1 MVKRSPQHSEETRAP
16 QETERDKT
24 EANKIGASTQFDF
37 SGKNLTPYG
46 GLLRVATMLEKLGFQ
61 ELVEETLTVHRIPR
75 VMAIYQFLLGMVLAL
90 YVGFSRLNHL
100 RFVAHDAMLTGI
112 LKVLELP
119 PQCTFWRFLASLHLG
134 VARQL
139 LQVLSKVAAG
149 ETSLDQ
155 KVVRRA
161 VDKLLRARAGVTQA
175 VRVLTNRELEIVRL
189 VATGL
194 RNKQIADQLSITEGT
209 VKIHLHTIFEKL
221 GVSSR
226 VELSN
231 YARERSLL

>member
-1 MVKRSPQHSEETRAP
+1 MPARVIVADDHPIVLDGLAQLLAGDPEFEVVALCKDGEDALNAIRREKPEIAVLDVRMPGVTGLAILRA
-16 QETERDKT
+16 
-24 EANKIGASTQFDF
+24 
-37 SGKNLTPYG
+37 
-46 GLLRVATMLEKLGFQ
+46 V
-61 ELVEETLTVHRIPR
+61 VEERIPTR
-75 VMAIYQFLLGMVLAL
+75 VILLTAEISDDDVVEAVRLGVAGMVLKETA
-90 YVGFSRLNHL
+90 SRQ
-100 RFVAHDAMLTGI
+100 M
-112 LKVLELP
+112 
-119 PQCTFWRFLASLHLG
+119 
-134 VARQL
+134 

-149 ETSLDQ
+149 ETLLDQ

-161 VDKLLRARAGVTQA
+161 VDKLLRARAGVMQA
-175 VRVLTNRELEIVRL
+175 ERVLTNREIEIVRL

>member
-1 MVKRSPQHSEETRAP
+1 MPTRVIIADDHPIVLDGLAQLLAGDSQFQVVALCKDGEEALSVIRKERPEIAVLDVRMPRA
-16 QETERDKT
+16 TG
-24 EANKIGASTQFDF
+24 IVI
-37 SGKNLTPYG
+37 
-46 GLLRVATMLEKLGFQ
+46 LRTVVEEKLPTRVILLTA
-61 ELVEETLTVHRIPR
+61 EISDDEVVEAVRLGV
-75 VMAIYQFLLGMVLAL
+75 AGMVLKE
-90 YVGFSRLNHL
+90 
-100 RFVAHDAMLTGI
+100 T
-112 LKVLELP
+112 
-119 PQCTFWRFLASLHLG
+119 AS
-134 VARQL
+134 RQL
-139 LQVLSKVAAG
+139 LQTLAKVAAG

-161 VDKLLRARAGVTQA
+161 VDKLLRIRSGVAQA
-175 VRVLTNRELEIVRL
+175 ERVLTNRELEIVKL

>member
-1 MVKRSPQHSEETRAP
+1 MTRVIVADDHP
-16 QETERDKT
+16 IVLDGLAQLLAGNPEFEVIGLCKDGDEALSLIRKERPEIAVLDVRMPRADGIAILRAVVTEHIPTRVVLLTAQITDDEVV
-24 EANKIGASTQFDF
+24 EA
-37 SGKNLTPYG
+37 
-46 GLLRVATMLEKLGFQ
+46 V
-61 ELVEETLTVHRIPR
+61 
-75 VMAIYQFLLGMVLAL
+75 
-90 YVGFSRLNHL
+90 
-100 RFVAHDAMLTGI
+100 
-112 LKVLELP
+112 
-119 PQCTFWRFLASLHLG
+119 HLG
-134 VARQL
+134 VAGMVLKETASRQL

-226 VELSN
+226 IELSN

>member
-1 MVKRSPQHSEETRAP
+1 MPTRIIVADDHPIVLDGLAQLLAGDPEFAVVALCKDGEEALGVIRKEQPEIAVLDVRMPRA
-16 QETERDKT
+16 TG
-24 EANKIGASTQFDF
+24 III
-37 SGKNLTPYG
+37 
-46 GLLRVATMLEKLGFQ
+46 LRTVVEEKLPTRVILLTA
-61 ELVEETLTVHRIPR
+61 EISDDEVVEAVRLGV
-75 VMAIYQFLLGMVLAL
+75 AGMVLKE
-90 YVGFSRLNHL
+90 
-100 RFVAHDAMLTGI
+100 T
-112 LKVLELP
+112 
-119 PQCTFWRFLASLHLG
+119 AS
-134 VARQL
+134 RQL
-139 LQVLSKVAAG
+139 LQTLAKVAAG

-161 VDKLLRARAGVTQA
+161 VDKLLRIRSGVDQA
-175 VRVLTNRELEIVRL
+175 TRVLTNRELEIVKL

>member
-1 MVKRSPQHSEETRAP
+1 MVADDHPIVLDGLAQLLAGNPEFEVVGLCKDGDEALSVIRKERPEIAVLDVRMPRADGIAILRAVVTEHIPTRVVLLTA
-16 QETERDKT
+16 QISDDEVV
-24 EANKIGASTQFDF
+24 EA
-37 SGKNLTPYG
+37 
-46 GLLRVATMLEKLGFQ
+46 V
-61 ELVEETLTVHRIPR
+61 
-75 VMAIYQFLLGMVLAL
+75 
-90 YVGFSRLNHL
+90 
-100 RFVAHDAMLTGI
+100 
-112 LKVLELP
+112 
-119 PQCTFWRFLASLHLG
+119 HLG
-134 VARQL
+134 VAGMVLKETASRQL

-155 KVVRRA
+155 KIVRRA

>member
-1 MVKRSPQHSEETRAP
+1 MPTRVMIADDHP
-16 QETERDKT
+16 IVLDGLAQLLTGDPEFEVVGLCKDGEDALNVVRREKPDI
-24 EANKIGASTQFDF
+24 AVLDVRMPRL
-37 SGKNLTPYG
+37 SGLAI
-46 GLLRVATMLEKLGFQ
+46 LRVLVAEHIPTRVILLTAEISDDEVVEAVRLG
-61 ELVEETLTVHRIPR
+61 V
-75 VMAIYQFLLGMVLAL
+75 AGMVLKE
-90 YVGFSRLNHL
+90 
-100 RFVAHDAMLTGI
+100 T
-112 LKVLELP
+112 
-119 PQCTFWRFLASLHLG
+119 AS
-134 VARQL
+134 RQL

-161 VDKLLRARAGVTQA
+161 VDKLLRARAGMMQA
-175 VRVLTNRELEIVRL
+175 ERVLTNRELEIVRL

>member
-1 MVKRSPQHSEETRAP
+1 MPTRVIVADDHPIVLDGLAQLLAGDPEFAVVALCKDGEEALNVIRKEKPEIAVLDVRMPRMTGLMILRS
-16 QETERDKT
+16 
-24 EANKIGASTQFDF
+24 
-37 SGKNLTPYG
+37 
-46 GLLRVATMLEKLGFQ
+46 V
-61 ELVEETLTVHRIPR
+61 VEERIPTR
-75 VMAIYQFLLGMVLAL
+75 VILLTAEISDDEVVEAVRLGVAGMVLKETA
-90 YVGFSRLNHL
+90 SRQ
-100 RFVAHDAMLTGI
+100 M
-112 LKVLELP
+112 
-119 PQCTFWRFLASLHLG
+119 
-134 VARQL
+134 

-161 VDKLLRARAGVTQA
+161 VDKLLRAKAGMMQA
-175 VRVLTNRELEIVRL
+175 QRVLTPRELEIVRL

>member
-1 MVKRSPQHSEETRAP
+1 MGEDFLTLGDVERIKR
-16 QETERDKT
+16 
-24 EANKIGASTQFDF
+24 
-37 SGKNLTPYG
+37 
-46 GLLRVATMLEKLGFQ
+46 
-61 ELVEETLTVHRIPR
+61 
-75 VMAIYQFLLGMVLAL
+75 
-90 YVGFSRLNHL
+90 
-100 RFVAHDAMLTGI
+100 
-112 LKVLELP
+112 
-119 PQCTFWRFLASLHLG
+119 LHLLLAFYNAFQPG
-134 VARQL
+134 VFA
-139 LQVLSKVAAG
+139 LSGWDLVGALTLPQG
-149 ETSLDQ
+149 
-155 KVVRRA
+155 
-161 VDKLLRARAGVTQA
+161 A